1 MKRFVL
7 IAVMF
12 LACLT
17 SFGQMSVSLNF
28 KESDFEI
35 PKTEKCVY
43 INTKLPKSRTV
54 GGTDAPRLPYF
65 TYKVILPK
73 DASDTLAYTT
83 DYLPHTIL
91 KPVKICANP
100 RIVPRNN
107 QLGQESSTRIAKIS
121 VLNPVSFG
129 GYHTIDGIRFAYFK
143 VTPFIYNANNETLS
157 FVPEIEISFPNIEND
172 RKTSGREVSFMDK
185 YVRNQFIN
193 PDDFYAFYPE
203 MAYPQE
209 EITPAELL
217 PNADAEQKSFNI
229 VTSLRNKVDYLIIT
243 AFSARISFSSLIY
256 WKQKKGLR
264 AHTVSISN
272 LADYYHTTITPE
284 VIKQY
289 LNDIGMYSTGT
300 KKKFLVLGGDVD
312 LVPTMYYELKDSD
325 ALRIYGEDI
334 TDTIP
339 SDIYYAC
346 PNLTAT
352 NDGTTNVDDL
362 TPQLYVSRIP
372 AHSMAE
378 ASRISKKIVDYEKG
392 GTDASNMLLAAY
404 RISESPHQYS
414 DAGYALNRIDSD
426 FIQPNWNGS
435 VYKLYDKGTT
445 EIINISRLSNHINN
459 SYGIVLENSHGDY
472 DRWLFEEEDTTT
484 HYTSYLASSQTNY
497 PGSVILTGACMTNA
511 FDYPDGNCLSEE
523 FIANSDGGAVAY
535 WGTSRFGYGAESAD
549 HNLDPFHYLTASS
562 EYSDLYNGKFLEHL
576 FTGDLTDSPYSFG
589 VLTSNAKKDLI
600 PDVTGNVY
608 YTDLMHSINAIGDP
622 EMQIY
627 TDTPQTFDD
636 SELPYIFYD
645 CDYVTITAHT
655 DCVISA
661 VSFDLSYSFTQNMQ
675 AGNTIFRSLPGGGYI
690 CMKKKNHIPYTY
702 SAYQIPYEDE
712 IESGNLRRAAD
723 SNRTNDVFIENSSA
737 NNADDKDWK
746 IEIYNALTG
755 QKVSFGKEYS
765 SSYRIDMSGWPKG
778 LYILKAYKGDQVI
791 ISKTTVK

>member
-7 IAVMF
+7 IAIMF

-17 SFGQMSVSLNF
+17 SFGQMSVSFNF

-35 PKTEKCVY
+35 AKTEKCAY
-43 INTKLPKSRTV
+43 INSKLPKSRTV

-65 TYKVILPK
+65 VYKVILPK
-73 DASDTLAYTT
+73 DASENLAYTA
-83 DYLPHTIL
+83 DYSPRIIVEQ
-91 KPVKICANP
+91 VKICANP

-107 QLGQESSTRIAKIS
+107 QLGQENSTRIAKSS

-157 FVPEIEISFPNIEND
+157 FVPEIRISFPSIENE

-185 YVRNQFIN
+185 YVRNQFVN
-193 PDDFYAFYPE
+193 PEDFYAFYPE
-203 MAYPQE
+203 MANPQE
-209 EITPAELL
+209 EEISQAELL
-217 PNADAEQKSFNI
+217 SNADAEQRSYNI
-229 VTSLRNKVDYLIIT
+229 VTSLRNKVDYLIISGFDT
-243 AFSARISFSSLIY
+243 RLSFSTLRN

-272 LADYYHTTITPE
+272 LADYYHTTVTPE

-300 KKKFLVLGGDVD
+300 KKKYLVLGGDVD
-312 LVPTMYYELKDSD
+312 LVPTMYYELKDGF
-325 ALRIYGEDI
+325 ALQIFGMDI

-362 TPQLYVSRIP
+362 APQLYVSRIP
-372 AHSMAE
+372 AHSIGE
-378 ASRISKKIVDYEKG
+378 SNRISQKIVDYEKG
-392 GTDASNMLLAAY
+392 GTDGGNMLLAAY
-404 RISESPHQYS
+404 KINESCYQYS

-426 FIQPNWNGS
+426 FVQPNWNES

-445 EIINISRLSNHINN
+445 EIINKDRLFNHINN

-472 DRWLFEEEDTTT
+472 DRWLFEEEDNTT
-484 HYTSYLASSQTNY
+484 HYTSSLASSQSNY
-497 PGSVILTGACMTNA
+497 PGSVILTGACLTNA
-511 FDYPDGNCLSEE
+511 FDFTEGNCLSEE
-523 FIANSDGGAVAY
+523 FIINSGGGAVAY
-535 WGTSRFGYGAESAD
+535 WGTSRFGYGAETDSD
-549 HNLDPFHYLTASS
+549 YRYSSS

-576 FTGDLTDSPYSFG
+576 FTGDIADSPYSFG

-712 IESGNLRRAAD
+712 IESGSLRRAAG
-723 SNRTNDVFIENSSA
+723 SNRTNDVFIENSSV

-755 QKVSFGKEYS
+755 QKVSSGKEYS

-778 LYILKAYKGDQVI
+778 LYVLKAYKGEQVI